1 MPKRVDDVR
10 RFQVLSSR
18 MFLNDEQVKNTPDSE
33 FIVKYND
40 IVLEMSKMRKEDN
53 KKIRRTFKIRDF
65 TSKDEL
71 LKSMKDFDY
80 DVRKQNEK
88 FMNSKKGQQRIVD
101 GKIEEISD
109 MLEKAKPQPLIDEDV
124 QKIISQENQ
133 VAQHFA
139 AKIANRDEVR
149 SRDISVTPTLTE
161 SARSP
166 LLRDKI
172 TIADI
177 FASPDFNKFAKTGS
191 GSTFLLVGS
200 SKSGK
205 SVCALNLAMVWKKK
219 FPKLIIVLVNDTW
232 KASGGVFQPLIDE
245 FPEDVKVVSSDKLD
259 STIKLVKQLQSE
271 SSGKYP
277 FLFLIDD
284 MVSSFYDSKLKW
296 LINAGRNLNINTIMC
311 LQTISMFHPSN
322 RGSIN
327 YVIAGRLNNAE
338 QRKKLYDMFLAGL
351 LPWDKKDAMDNYQRE
366 TDNYQKIFI
375 DCINDEVKKLIL

>member
-1 MPKRVDDVR
+1 MPRVIDDVR

-18 MFLNDEQVKNTPDSE
+18 MFFNDETVKSTPDSE
-33 FIVKYND
+33 FIQKYNNV
-40 IVLEMSKMRKEDN
+40 VLEMSKMRKEDN

-65 TSKDEL
+65 ANKDEL
-71 LKSMKDFDY
+71 LKSLRDFDY
-80 DVRKQNEK
+80 EVKKENEK
-88 FMNSKKGQQRIVD
+88 FINSKKGQQRIID
-101 GKIEEISD
+101 GKIEEVND
-109 MLEKAKPQPLIDEDV
+109 MLQKAKPQPLIDEDI
-124 QKIISQENQ
+124 QKIISQEKQ
-133 VAQHFA
+133 VAQHFS
-139 AKIANRDEVR
+139 NN
-149 SRDISVTPTLTE
+149 ISVAPTSE
-161 SARSP
+161 P
-166 LLRDKI
+166 NGIRDKI
-172 TIADI
+172 TVPEV
-177 FASPDFNKFAKTGS
+177 FALPDFNKFAKSGS

-219 FPKLIIVLVNDTW
+219 FPKLIIILVNDTW
-232 KASGGVFQPLIDE
+232 KASGGVFSPLINE
-245 FPEDVKVVSSDKLD
+245 FPDDVKIVSSDKLD
-259 STIKLVKQLQSE
+259 ATIKLVKQLQSE

-284 MVSSFYDSKLKW
+284 MVSSFWDNKLKW

-366 TDNYQKIFI
+366 TDNYAKIFI
-375 DCINDEVKKLIL
+375 DCINDKVSKLILS

>member
-1 MPKRVDDVR
+1 MPKRIDDVR
-10 RFQVLSSR
+10 RYQVLSSR
-18 MFLNDEQVKNTPDSE
+18 MFFNDEEVKNTPDAE
-33 FIVKYND
+33 FMLKYANV
-40 IVLEMSKMRKEDN
+40 VLEMSKQRKEDN

-65 TSKDEL
+65 ANKDDL
-71 LKSMKDFDY
+71 MKAIRDFDY
-80 DVRKQNEK
+80 EVKKQNEK
-88 FMNSKKGQQRIVD
+88 FMNSKKGQQRIID
-101 GKIEEISD
+101 GKIEEVSD
-109 MLEKAKPQPLIDEDV
+109 MLQKAKPQPLIDEDI
-124 QKIISQENQ
+124 QKIISQEKQ
-133 VAQHFA
+133 VAQHFSS
-139 AKIANRDEVR
+139 N
-149 SRDISVTPTLTE
+149 ISVAPA
-161 SARSP
+161 SGANGI
-166 LLRDKI
+166 RDTI

-205 SVCALNLAMVWKKK
+205 SVCALNLAMIWKKK

-232 KASGGVFQPLIDE
+232 KASGGVFKPLIDE
-245 FPEDVKVVSSDKLD
+245 FGEDVKVVNSDKLD
-259 STIKLVKQLQSE
+259 ATIKLVKQLQAE
-271 SSGKYP
+271 SDSKYP
-277 FLFLIDD
+277 ILFLIDD

-296 LINAGRNLNINTIMC
+296 LINAGRNLNISTIMC

-327 YVIAGRLNNAE
+327 YVIAGRLNNQE

-351 LPWDKKDAMDNYQRE
+351 LPWSKAESMDNYQRE